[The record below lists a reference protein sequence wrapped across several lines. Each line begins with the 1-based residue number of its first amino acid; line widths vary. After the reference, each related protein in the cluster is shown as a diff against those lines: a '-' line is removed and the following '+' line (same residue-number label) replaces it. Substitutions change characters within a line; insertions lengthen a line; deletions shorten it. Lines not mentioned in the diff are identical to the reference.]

1 MVVATTGKK
10 IELDPNDPFE
20 KLLIPMVETNRKKR
34 ADYASEENIYGNFDY
49 VAEATQGMVTATEYC
64 DIMVTMKNGRL
75 MNLRGREATNEAVVD
90 TYLDRAVYAILAY
103 GLKMREAE

>member
-1 MVVATTGKK
+1 
-10 IELDPNDPFE
+10 
-20 KLLIPMVETNRKKR
+20 
-34 ADYASEENIYGNFDY
+34 
-49 VAEATQGMVTATEYC
+49 
-64 DIMVTMKNGRL
+64 MVTMKNGRL